1 MDSFAFLKTQRVVT
15 NDGNFLQ
22 PAKFRLPSSPDDL
35 SYGRLPF
42 FKRKNNPP
50 ITKGPAIAANPIKP
64 KTFKTSEVSMAGSVA
79 NSNEVNEEFILV

>member
-1 MDSFAFLKTQRVVT
+1 MMESYYSYYSLYSHLSDVDAVY
-15 NDGNFLQ
+15 GN
-22 PAKFRLPSSPDDL
+22 LPC
-35 SYGRLPF
+35 

-79 NSNEVNEEFILV
+79 NNNEVNEEFILA